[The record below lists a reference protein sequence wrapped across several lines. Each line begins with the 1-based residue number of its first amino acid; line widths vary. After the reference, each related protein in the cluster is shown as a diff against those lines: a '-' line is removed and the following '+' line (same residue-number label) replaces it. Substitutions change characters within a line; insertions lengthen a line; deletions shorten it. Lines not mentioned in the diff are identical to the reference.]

1 MNKRV
6 LLLIGCFCLLM
17 AGQPLA
23 QRVYA
28 NQSVLATGN
37 WYKMAVKQAGIYK
50 IDLAFLN
57 GLGINTANL
66 TASSIRVFGNGGGM
80 VPENNAI
87 PRIDDLA
94 EISLEMNDGGD
105 GIFNGSDYCL
115 FYAPGPHQWSK
126 DSLNSRFRHSKN
138 RYSDSAYYFLTIGG
152 IGARIPAQSTGG
164 AAGLTVSSYDDRY
177 YYENNLV
184 NLLNSGQEWYGE
196 EFNNNPGGNSNR
208 NFSIDWTGLQL
219 NQPLTLISDMA
230 AASVGGDADITI
242 AANGKAVQGLHFL
255 AVSGN
260 FLDPFAVGVN
270 QANIFTTSQSLIT
283 LNFNFS
289 SKVAGA
295 RGWLNWMELFGRR
308 SLTMNGNIPLFFR
321 DWQSV
326 GKAATAS
333 FQINNAGAAA
343 SVWEITDAQKP
354 IKMAMSTTG
363 TLSFFSNDVSRLREY
378 VCFVDAGLAA
388 PIPLGKIA
396 NQNLHQS
403 AFAQMLVITHPTLLK
418 QANRLAAYHLQH
430 DNIAS
435 VVVTVDQV
443 YNEFSGGGPDPAG
456 IRDFVKMYYDKAGS
470 DTAKR
475 PRYLLLFGA
484 GSYDY
489 QNRIPGNTNLVPV
502 YESAN
507 SLDPLSTY
515 TSDDFFGLLDNSD
528 DINQSNPNSLLDIGI
543 GRIPAGNETEAA
555 IMVDKILRYQSSKSQ
570 GAWRNQ
576 SVYIADD
583 QDDNLHVN
591 DAEFIA
597 ADAASANTQLNQY
610 KVYLDAYPLVSGS
623 GGARYPVANEAIVNQ
638 VNNGTLLVNYNGHG
652 SYLRLAEEAVLTQ
665 TELSRFRNPDK
676 LPLFITASCDF
687 APHDD
692 PQKKSLGGA
701 LLSADSTG
709 AIALLTTT
717 RLVFAYSN
725 RQINDSYLKIALKPT
740 ANGDFLTLGE
750 SVKMAKNNTALL
762 SGDFLNNRKFTLLGD
777 PALQLSFPKLNL
789 QLTTL
794 NNQPINATDTLRAL
808 EKYTF
813 TGIVTNA
820 AGKQVTD
827 FSGPLQVRFFDK
839 AQTVKTLG
847 NSTASP
853 PLAFTQQAG
862 ILYQGNATVQNGQF
876 SFSFIVPQ
884 DISYQPGKS
893 RISLYAGDGMRDAG
907 GINTGFYVGGQGR
920 VLNKDITGPV
930 IKPFINDEQFLNGG
944 ITNEFPILLINL
956 FDSSGIN
963 TTGNG
968 IGHDITVAIDGDE
981 KNSQVLNNYYTAT
994 SDSYQSGKVIFQLPE
1009 QAAGKHSLTI
1019 KAWDVANN
1027 SSTVSLDYVV
1037 KKQASLVVSK
1047 IMNYPNPFAGSTRF
1061 SFEHNQP
1068 GKELQ
1073 VTITIFDAAGKR
1085 VKQIKKQ
1092 VNSAGTR
1099 NCEIIWSGDSD
1110 SGAKLT
1116 KGHYIYQVIVVA
1128 GTEIVKNTQQLI
1140 LF

>member
-1 MNKRV
+1 MNKLV

-17 AGQPLA
+17 AHQPIA

-37 WYKMAVKQAGIYK
+37 WYKMAVKQEGIYK

-66 TASSIRVFGNGGGM
+66 SAASIRVFGNGGGM
-80 VPENNAI
+80 VPENNAL

-94 EISLEMNDGGD
+94 EISLDMNDGGD

-115 FYAPGPHQWSK
+115 FYAPGPNQWSK
-126 DSLNSRFRHSKN
+126 DSLNSRFKHTRN
-138 RYSDSAYYFLTIGG
+138 RYTDTAFYFLTIGG
-152 IGARIPAQSTGG
+152 IGARILTQTTGG
-164 AAGLTVSSYDDRY
+164 AAGITVSSYDERY

-184 NLLNSGQEWYGE
+184 NLLNSGREWYGE
-196 EFNNNPGGNSNR
+196 EFNNNPGGNSSR
-208 NFSIDWTGLQL
+208 NFSVDWTGLQL
-219 NQPLTLISDMA
+219 NQPVTLIADMA

-242 AANGKAVQGLHFL
+242 TANGKPVQGLHFL

-260 FLDPFAVGVN
+260 FLDPFATSVN
-270 QANIFTTSQSLIT
+270 QANLFTPSQSTIT
-283 LNFNFS
+283 LNFSFS
-289 SKVAGA
+289 SKIQGA
-295 RGWLNWMELFGRR
+295 RAWLNWFELFGRK
-308 SLTMNGNIPLFFR
+308 SLSMNGNNPLFFR

-326 GKAATAS
+326 NQSAIAS
-333 FQINNAGAAA
+333 FQITNVAATTN
-343 SVWEITDAQKP
+343 VWEITDAQKP
-354 IKMAMSTTG
+354 IKMAIANTG
-363 TLSFFSNDVSRLREY
+363 NQTSFSNDVSRLREY
-378 VCFVDAGLAA
+378 VAFANTGLSA
-388 PIPLGKIA
+388 PIPMGKLA

-403 AFAQMLVITHPTLLK
+403 TNTQMLVITHPLLLK

-430 DNIAS
+430 DNLSS
-435 VVVTVDQV
+435 VVVTIDQV
-443 YNEFSGGGPDPAG
+443 YNEFSGGVPDPAG

-475 PRYLLLFGA
+475 PCYLLLFGA

-489 QNRIPGNTNLVPV
+489 QNRIPGNSNLVPV
-502 YESAN
+502 FESAN
-507 SLDPLSTY
+507 SLDPLLTY
-515 TSDDFFGLLDNSD
+515 TSDDFFGLLDNTD

-543 GRIPAGNETEAA
+543 GRIPAGNEAEAA
-555 IMVDKILRYQSSKSQ
+555 IMVDKILRYQSAKSQ

-623 GGARYPVANEAIVNQ
+623 GGARYPAANEAIVNQ
-638 VNNGTLLVNYNGHG
+638 VNNGTLLVNYTGHG

-692 PQKKSLGGA
+692 PQKKSLGAA
-701 LLSADSTG
+701 LLTADSTG

-717 RLVFAYSN
+717 RLVFAYTN
-725 RQINDSYLKIALKPT
+725 RQINDSYLKIALKPA
-740 ANGDFLTLGE
+740 ANGDFLSLGE
-750 SVKMAKNNTALL
+750 SVKLAKNYTALL

-777 PALQLSFPKLNL
+777 PALQLAFPKLNL

-794 NNQPINATDTLRAL
+794 NNQPINAADTLRAL

-813 TGIVTNA
+813 TGIVTDA

-827 FSGPLQVRFFDK
+827 FSGLLQVRFFDK

-847 NSTASP
+847 NTTASP
-853 PLAFTQQAG
+853 PLSFTQQAG

-893 RISLYAGDGMRDAG
+893 RISLYAGDGIRDAG
-907 GINTGFYVGGQGR
+907 GINTKFYVGGQGAVR
-920 VLNKDITGPV
+920 NKDIMGPV
-930 IKPFINDEQFLNGG
+930 IKPYINDEQFLNGG
-944 ITNEFPILLINL
+944 ITNEFPLLLLNL

-963 TTGNG
+963 TIGNG
-968 IGHDITVAIDGDE
+968 IGHDITVSIDGDD
-981 KNSQVLNNYYTAT
+981 KNSQVLNNFYTAT
-994 SDSYQSGKVIFQLPE
+994 NDSYQSGQVLFQLPE
-1009 QAAGKHSLTI
+1009 QTEGKHTLTI

-1027 SSTVSLDYVV
+1027 SSTESLDYVV
-1037 KKQASLVVSK
+1037 KKQAQLLVTK
-1047 IMNYPNPFAGSTRF
+1047 LRNFPNPFVGTTRF

-1068 GKELQ
+1068 GKDLQ
-1073 VTITIFDAAGKR
+1073 VTINIFDAEGKR
-1085 VKQIKKQ
+1085 VKQIKQQ
-1092 VNSAGTR
+1092 VNTAGTR
-1099 NCEIIWSGDSD
+1099 NCEIIWRGDTD
-1110 SGAKLT
+1110 LGAKLT

-1128 GTEIVKNTQQLI
+1128 GNEMVKNTQQLI